1 MLKPLNLKEFKMFD
15 ISMAELGVILVVM
28 LIVLGPQKATE
39 TARNIGRFI
48 SKIKMMVSNI
58 NSEINS
64 YTSPIK
70 EGINEIKNLEDEI
83 HSSVMDLEDNDLYH
97 SYQSKSIKKNKKP
110 LRKKVKTVIPKK
122 KLKKLKNIY

>member
-1 MLKPLNLKEFKMFD
+1 MFD